1 MTVLDSDE
9 VSTGSD
15 SDPVSIL
22 ADDGLTTTHPV
33 ATAPGTDLI
42 TRISVCV
49 AIALLP
55 YLLTPVHAQDKEQ
68 LQQNVGR
75 TFKTNEP
82 DWLCK
87 KSTPEGES
95 TTESFKVFYNFQCKY
110 KGQQLNQV
118 SGSVYVLPSKQDAVN
133 MLDRSQMML
142 QVNKSK
148 PLYGTG
154 EQGYWY
160 AGQGSAWITFRSGT
174 VFGQVSVGVVD
185 SRRVTDPSPEMDAF
199 TNDAFEIAKRF
210 AFYLAQS
217 AADL

>member
-1 MTVLDSDE
+1 MN
-9 VSTGSD
+9 
-15 SDPVSIL
+15 IL
-22 ADDGLTTTHPV
+22 
-33 ATAPGTDLI
+33 
-42 TRISVCV
+42 ISVCAV
-49 AIALLP
+49 IALLP
-55 YLLTPVHAQDKEQ
+55 YLLTPVHAQDKAQDKEQ
-68 LQQNVGR
+68 LQQNVER
-75 TFKTNEP
+75 TFKTNDP
-82 DWLCK
+82 DWLC

-142 QVNKSK
+142 QVNNSK

-154 EQGYWY
+154 EQAYWY

-185 SRRVTDPSPEMDAF
+185 SRTVADPSPEMDAF